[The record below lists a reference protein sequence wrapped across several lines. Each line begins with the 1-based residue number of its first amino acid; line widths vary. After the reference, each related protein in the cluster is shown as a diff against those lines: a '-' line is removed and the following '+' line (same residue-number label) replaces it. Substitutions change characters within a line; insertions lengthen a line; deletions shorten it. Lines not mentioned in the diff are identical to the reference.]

1 MQPIRILI
9 IATSHNKMGDTYRR
23 TGLWLHELA
32 IPYYVFKE
40 ADCDCTIALASP
52 KGGSVPL
59 DPKSESIIAAN
70 SATKRFMKD
79 PEAMFMLGHS
89 ATVSTQ
95 KEKDYDLLLLSGGH
109 GAMWDFSDNNYLK
122 LLVEG
127 FIQSDKLIG
136 TLSHGA
142 AGLLSPLNMAGEPLV
157 KGRQITAFSNSEE
170 HASGLDSI
178 VPFLLETSLSA
189 LGATYTSK
197 QDFLSHMVVDG
208 NIITG
213 QNAASSMEVAMKLV
227 YCIKKSLK
235 KTKLPAH

>member
-32 IPYYVFKE
+32 MPYYVFKE
-40 ADCDCTIALASP
+40 ADCTIALASP

-70 SATKRFMKD
+70 SVTKRFMKD
-79 PEAMFMLGHS
+79 PEAISMLRHS
-89 ATVSTQ
+89 AAVSTQ
-95 KEKDYDLLLLSGGH
+95 KENDYDLLLLSGGH

-136 TLSHGA
+136 TISHGA

-157 KGRQITAFSNSEE
+157 KGRQITGFSNSEE

-189 LGATYTSK
+189 LGANYTSK

-208 NIITG
+208 NIISG
-213 QNAASSMEVAMKLV
+213 QNAASSTDVAMKLL

-235 KTKLPAH
+235 KTELPAH